1 MVGPP
6 PTGDGT
12 PSDDIRMLCLR
23 ALRLRLRLSTASVL
37 GQADYLDVGSDG
49 PLPMLVRRD
58 VETSEHAAWVGPDR
72 KSRAP
77 EGAEAN

>member
-12 PSDDIRMLCLR
+12 PSDDIRMLP
-23 ALRLRLRLSTASVL
+23 ASATTATATVYSEVL

-49 PLPMLVRRD
+49 PSPMLVRRD
-58 VETSEHAAWVGPDR
+58 VGMSEHAAWVRPDR

-77 EGAEAN
+77 EGVEAN